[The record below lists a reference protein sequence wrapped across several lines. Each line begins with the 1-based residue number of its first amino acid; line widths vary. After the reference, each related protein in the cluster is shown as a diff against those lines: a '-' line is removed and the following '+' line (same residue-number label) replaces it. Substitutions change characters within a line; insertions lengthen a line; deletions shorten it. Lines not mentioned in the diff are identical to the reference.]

1 MPTLVTPAGEVSLGF
16 KTDDATAKEDTKKVK
31 REGEETYEFQAEVNR
46 LMDIIIN
53 SLYQNKDIF
62 LRELISNASDALDKV
77 RYLSLTNPEIL
88 KDNKELEIK
97 IKFDKDKGTIS
108 IIDSGVGMTKD
119 DLINNLGTIAKSG
132 TSNFLEKMSEGGDM
146 SLIGQF
152 GVGFYS
158 VYLVSDLVTVH
169 SKHADDKQW
178 IWESSADASFTI
190 AEDKEGDD
198 LGRGSMITM
207 TLKEDAQEFLDE
219 AKLKEVVKNYS
230 EFINYPIYLWTSYE
244 EEVEVKVADDE
255 DDEEK
260 KDDDKKEEKE
270 EKKRGR
276 GEERG

>member
-219 AKLKEVVKNYS
+219 AKLKEVV
-230 EFINYPIYLWTSYE
+230 
-244 EEVEVKVADDE
+244 
-255 DDEEK
+255 
-260 KDDDKKEEKE
+260 
-270 EKKRGR
+270 
-276 GEERG
+276 